1 MNSTNS
7 AGEEFLQAIVQSEMK
22 RKEDSDGMEGTENE
36 REEEEFNF
44 TMLPSNDS
52 FLNENLVSV
61 VVVRSR

>member
-22 RKEDSDGMEGTENE
+22 RKEDSDGMKGTENE
-36 REEEEFNF
+36 REEEFNF
-44 TMLPSNDS
+44 TMLPLNDS
-52 FLNENLVSV
+52 ILNENLVSV